1 MLKEFHNG
9 AGFFSSEDNFDDFVS
24 LIIGTFIID
33 VIKIRSTVLD
43 LELEGIVDI
52 IGIVFIELSIEE
64 LLKNDELVASQSEV
78 LASDKRGE
86 ESEVFSGH
94 VSFGGTCFF
103 KEGLYLELDDLF
115 INHVLN
121 GL

>member
-43 LELEGIVDI
+43 LELEGIVNI

-64 LLKNDELVASQSEV
+64 LLKNDELVASQSKV
-78 LASDKRGE
+78 FASNKRGE

-103 KEGLYLELDDLF
+103 KEGFYLELDGLF